1 MLKCGSNGGM
11 QYSGW
16 LLHWL
21 LATQGNTLEEQPD
34 CWFVALC
41 CSETVSLHL
50 HRKGLVFKAPECGLK
65 IDLLLDAVPTTMS
78 PPLVCELCRLLRN
91 YTPTTRDY
99 RSIYLSMLCPCPFS
113 QYIIYYYLL
122 FAFLKLNSRTAL
134 QRRHFGSTI
143 INFWRGVG
151 FFVRFYNI
159 IIIICLWLHHQWS
172 EEFLEMI
179 LRFQFS
185 LPKNREPTEGGGGLE
200 HSRPGYLPFPHSF
213 NHHFYP
219 GQLRWWSLLSIF
231 VLYLSMGR
239 LCCLVWYA
247 LQVLCGLC
255 GEARLS
261 IYPWWCLVVLEG
273 EGYIYGRLQ
282 VLWVIVAALS

>member
-1 MLKCGSNGGM
+1 MAAWSTVA
-11 QYSGW
+11 GW

-21 LATQGNTLEEQPD
+21 LATQGNTREEQPD

-41 CSETVSLHL
+41 RSETVSLHL

-99 RSIYLSMLCPCPFS
+99 RSIHLSMLCPCPFS

-134 QRRHFGSTI
+134 QRRVISVLQSSTTEEELGSS
-143 INFWRGVG
+143 
-151 FFVRFYNI
+151 YNI

-185 LPKNREPTEGGGGLE
+185 SPKNREPTEGGGGLE
-200 HSRPGYLPFPHSF
+200 RSRPGLSPLSPF
-213 NHHFYP
+213 
-219 GQLRWWSLLSIF
+219 I
-231 VLYLSMGR
+231 
-239 LCCLVWYA
+239 
-247 LQVLCGLC
+247 
-255 GEARLS
+255 
-261 IYPWWCLVVLEG
+261 
-273 EGYIYGRLQ
+273 
-282 VLWVIVAALS
+282 

>member
-1 MLKCGSNGGM
+1 MWIKWRHAVQWLAVALTTGDTGKHSRGVA
-11 QYSGW
+11 W
-16 LLHWL
+16 LL
-21 LATQGNTLEEQPD
+21 
-34 CWFVALC
+34 VC
-41 CSETVSLHL
+41 CPVLQWNGISAFASQRPRFQST
-50 HRKGLVFKAPECGLK
+50 RMRFKNRSPLGCS
-65 IDLLLDAVPTTMS
+65 VPTTMS

-143 INFWRGVG
+143 INYWRGVG

-159 IIIICLWLHHQWS
+159 IIIICLWLHHHWS

-219 GQLRWWSLLSIF
+219 DQLRWWSLLSIF

-261 IYPWWCLVVLEG
+261 IYDDA
-273 EGYIYGRLQ
+273 
-282 VLWVIVAALS
+282 LWF